1 MREFGCAQLCSFLQ
15 LYIYVNII
23 NALCA
28 LRILVSKLSSA
39 DLILPPAGPSSS
51 PSHFPHTVSSF
62 LCTAVTLSCILS
74 LPLVAPRVKMRKE
87 TQNCAGGGEMRRLFL
102 LCVTWSDSWIS
113 RRSALTA
120 AETFNVSAH
129 VRCANTDSGS
139 QLSEQSSSISSP
151 SLFYKLSEHEW
162 RAASVFILN
171 AAWSSDTRKL
181 LPLSKCHY

>member
-1 MREFGCAQLCSFLQ
+1 MLG
-15 LYIYVNII
+15 
-23 NALCA
+23 
-28 LRILVSKLSSA
+28 ILVSKLSST
-39 DLILPPAGPSSS
+39 DLILPPAGPSSR

-62 LCTAVTLSCILS
+62 LCAAVTLSCILS
-74 LPLVAPRVKMRKE
+74 LPLVAPTVQMHKE
-87 TQNCAGGGEMRRLFL
+87 TQNCARGGEMRRLFL

-129 VRCANTDSGS
+129 VRCANTDRGS

-162 RAASVFILN
+162 RAAYMCVYWELRGAQMHRNDFDFQNVIINS
-171 AAWSSDTRKL
+171 
-181 LPLSKCHY
+181 